1 MSYEQRDRSEA
12 PDRRVPVGW
21 RTRGVVSVALASFFS
36 DSGHEITTS
45 VLPSFLTVTL
55 RASAG
60 TLGLIEGLSDGLM
73 GVAALVAGPIAN
85 DERQRQR
92 LASGG
97 YLITAAA
104 TGAIGLAATAWQAGL
119 LRAVS
124 WTARGARSPARD
136 ATLAVLAPR
145 EAYGRAYGLERAGDN
160 MGAVLG
166 PLLAAG
172 LVVWLGIRPTL
183 YLAAIPGVFAALAIT
198 VAVKQARKRGQG
210 SGARR
215 PRLEL
220 AAMRDAGVLRA
231 LLLIA
236 AFEVGNMATTL
247 LILRATDL
255 LQANG
260 RSVSAATSLA
270 VLIYAGHNLV
280 ASLIAYGGGHWIDRT
295 GPKRVFAAAG
305 GVYIA
310 AYALFGLIS
319 GGWPLLVFAFALAGA
334 GIGLAETAESALVAR
349 LLPNELRGSGF
360 GVLGAVQSFGG
371 LLSSAAVGL
380 LWSLISPAAGFL
392 YASGWMVV
400 AALATIR
407 STAISD

>member
-1 MSYEQRDRSEA
+1 MSSEQLDPSEA
-12 PDRRVPVGW
+12 PDSGEPAGW
-21 RTRGVVSVALASFFS
+21 RTRGVISVALASFFS
-36 DSGHEITTS
+36 DSGHEMTTS

-60 TLGLIEGLSDGLM
+60 ALGLIEGLSDGLM
-73 GVAALVAGPIAN
+73 GVAVLIAGPIAN

-104 TGAIGLAATAWQAGL
+104 TGAIGLAATVWQAGL

-136 ATLAVLAPR
+136 ATLAALAPR

-183 YLAAIPGVFAALAIT
+183 YLAAIPGLFAALAIT
-198 VAVKQARKRGQG
+198 VAVSQARKRGLG
-210 SGARR
+210 GGARR
-215 PRLEL
+215 TRLQL
-220 AAMRDAGVLRA
+220 AALRDAGVLHA
-231 LLLIA
+231 VLPVA

-255 LQANG
+255 LHANG
-260 RSVSAATSLA
+260 RSVAAATSLA

-295 GPKRVFAAAG
+295 GPRRVFATGA

-310 AYALFGLIS
+310 AYALFALVS
-319 GGWPLLVFAFALAGA
+319 GGWLLLVLAFVLAGA

-349 LLPNELRGSGF
+349 LLPDELRGSGF
-360 GVLGAVQSFGG
+360 GVLGGVQAFGG
-371 LLSSAAVGL
+371 LLSSAVVGL
-380 LWSLISPAAGFL
+380 LWSLVSPAAGFL
-392 YASGWMVV
+392 YAAGWMVV
-400 AALATIR
+400 AAGATIR
-407 STAISD
+407 SGAITD

>member
-1 MSYEQRDRSEA
+1 MI
-12 PDRRVPVGW
+12 
-21 RTRGVVSVALASFFS
+21 SVALASFFS

-60 TLGLIEGLSDGLM
+60 ALGLIEGLSDGLM
-73 GVAALVAGPIAN
+73 GVAVLIAGPIAN
-85 DERQRQR
+85 DERRRQR

-136 ATLAVLAPR
+136 ATLAALAPR
-145 EAYGRAYGLERAGDN
+145 DTYGRAFGLERAGDN

-183 YLAAIPGVFAALAIT
+183 YLAAIPGLFAALAIT
-198 VAVKQARKRGQG
+198 VAVSQARKSGQRGANAVPG
-210 SGARR
+210 FSWAG
-215 PRLEL
+215 L
-220 AAMRDAGVLRA
+220 RDAGMLRA
-231 LLLIA
+231 LRPIA
-236 AFEVGNMATTL
+236 AFELGNVATTL
-247 LILRATDL
+247 LILRATEL
-255 LQANG
+255 LHAHG
-260 RSVSAATSLA
+260 RSFAAATSLA
-270 VLIYAGHNLV
+270 VVMYAGHNLV
-280 ASLIAYGGGHWIDRT
+280 ASLTAYGGGHWIDRI
-295 GPKRVFAAAG
+295 GPKRVFATGA

-310 AYALFGLIS
+310 AYALFGLIA
-319 GGWPLLVFAFALAGA
+319 GWPLLVLAFVLAGA
-334 GIGLAETAESALVAR
+334 GIGFAETAESALVAR
-349 LLPNELRGSGF
+349 LLPDELRGSGF
-360 GVLGAVQSFGG
+360 GVLGGVQSFGG
-371 LLSSAAVGL
+371 LLSSAVAGL

-392 YASGWMVV
+392 YAAGWMIV
-400 AALATIR
+400 AAGATIR
-407 STAISD
+407 SGAITD